1 MYAGMDF
8 EGQEHDALWDARNT
22 ASLLK
27 IIRDPKLC
35 KETLDH
41 VIKILTPEPLCASL
55 GDLFNFSDLFEVT
68 A

>member
-1 MYAGMDF
+1 MGCKKYGISVKD
-8 EGQEHDALWDARNT
+8 HY
-22 ASLLK
+22 
-27 IIRDPKLC
+27 KLC

-55 GDLFNFSDLFEVT
+55 GDLFNFNELFEVT